1 MDFGRDQVVFVRAF
15 PIFPA
20 FLFKMH
26 PFGSMPPLTAVISLY
41 FPHIPGLNAPVDL
54 APYRAFMVELAEKSG
69 DLIRPYFAD
78 PGLVVE
84 LKADQS
90 PVTVADR
97 GAEELMRGMIRARFP
112 GHGILGEELG
122 RENPDAPLVWILD
135 PIDGTKS
142 FASACP
148 LFGTLIALLH
158 EGIPVLGSIHLP
170 VSRQLL
176 LGDGTQTRLNPDKS
190 GENGRPVRVRPCARI
205 EDATLLTS
213 DPLNPARYR
222 NGPAFEALAGRAR
235 LVRTW
240 GDCFGYFQL
249 ATGNADIMCDPI
261 MNLWDIAA
269 LIPVV
274 RGAGGV
280 VTDWH
285 GGDPLKGD
293 SLLAAGP
300 DLHPLVL
307 AALNP

>member
-1 MDFGRDQVVFVRAF
+1 MR
-15 PIFPA
+15 P
-20 FLFKMH
+20 
-26 PFGSMPPLTAVISLY
+26 VISLY
-41 FPHIPGLNAPVDL
+41 SSAIPRLNAPVDL
-54 APYRAFMVELAEKSG
+54 APYRALMLELAERSG

-78 PGLVVE
+78 PALVVE

-90 PVTVADR
+90 PVTAADR
-97 GAEELMRGMIRARFP
+97 GAEELMRGMIRSRFP

-122 RENPDAPLVWILD
+122 RENPDAPFVWILD

-142 FASACP
+142 FAAACP
-148 LFGTLIALLH
+148 LFGTLIALLP

-176 LGDGTQTRLNPDKS
+176 VGDGAETRLNPDRS
-190 GENGRPVRVRPCARI
+190 GAGGRPVRVRRCARI

-222 NGPAFEALAGRAR
+222 NGPAFEALAGRSR

-293 SLLAAGP
+293 SILAAGP
-300 DLHPLVL
+300 ALHPLAR